1 MRKLTKTTMVA
12 AAALTAA
19 LGMTAGSAT
28 AAGTWT
34 ATPGGAWTA
43 KATSPKLL
51 DTRTGTQLT
60 CSSSSAAGT
69 LQSGSG
75 LSGTGISSITS
86 VSWTS
91 CTGPL
96 GITFSVTP
104 NGLPWALNAVSYN
117 ATTGVTTGTLTG
129 VKAHIS
135 GAGCTADF
143 AGPTSTTSAT
153 LAGSYSNSTH
163 TLSISG
169 GDLHAYNVSGTCLGL
184 LNNGDAATYTANYVL
199 NGSQTITSP

>member
-1 MRKLTKTTMVA
+1 MRKLTKTSMVA

-19 LGMTAGSAT
+19 LGMTASAT

-43 KATSPKLL
+43 KATSPKLV
-51 DTRTGTQLT
+51 DTATGTQLS
-60 CSSSSAAGT
+60 CASSSAAGT
-69 LQSGSG
+69 LGSGSG
-75 LSGTGISSITS
+75 LNGTGISSITS

-96 GITFSVTP
+96 GITFAVTAQ
-104 NGLPWALNAVSYN
+104 GLPWSLNAVSYN
-117 ATTGVTTGTLTG
+117 ATTGVTTGNITG

-143 AGPTSTTSAT
+143 AGATSTSTAT
-153 LAGSYSNSTH
+153 LNGTYNNSTH
-163 TLSISG
+163 TLSLSG
-169 GDLHAYNVSGTCLGL
+169 GNLHAYNVSGSCLGL
-184 LNNGDAATYTANYVL
+184 LNSGDAGNYTANYVL
-199 NGSQTITSP
+199 AGAQTITQP